1 MFPRTFRAAPSPQ
14 VFSVIF
20 YLLLQSS
27 AQFEKVLWTAAKR
40 LSSSMFE
47 SPLKQQEAASGI
59 KFSNVIYL
67 NQFILNISSTWSH
80 KTISVFI
87 SSVVLNTWNMRHI
100 YSSSIAHSE
109 VATLQ
114 VLGSHRAGGH
124 GVASEPQSL
133 WFSNVVHYTTT
144 SVRSP

>member
-1 MFPRTFRAAPSPQ
+1 MHAHRHACTHARTNPNPRLLFVSSDNLSPSSLMFPRTFHAATSQQ
-14 VFSVIF
+14 VFSLIF

-27 AQFEKVLWTAAKR
+27 AQFEKVLWTAAQK

-87 SSVVLNTWNMRHI
+87 SSVVLNTWNIRHI
-100 YSSSIAHSE
+100 LFFQHSS
-109 VATLQ
+109 L
-114 VLGSHRAGGH
+114 
-124 GVASEPQSL
+124 
-133 WFSNVVHYTTT
+133 
-144 SVRSP
+144 